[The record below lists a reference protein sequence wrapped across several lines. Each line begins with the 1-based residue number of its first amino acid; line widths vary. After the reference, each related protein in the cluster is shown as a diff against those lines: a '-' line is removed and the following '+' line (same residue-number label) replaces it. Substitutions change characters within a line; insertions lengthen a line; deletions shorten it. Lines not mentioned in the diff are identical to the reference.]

1 MANNDQQIEHWNGE
15 AGQRWAEHDSAL
27 EKTLA
32 PVTAALL
39 SKVTVHQD
47 IQVLDIGCGLGR
59 MAIPLTQ
66 YLQAPQG
73 SYHGVDLVAS
83 ALAWNTD
90 AITSVYKNFTLS
102 LIHISEPTNT
112 Y

>member
-47 IQVLDIGCGLGR
+47 IQVLDIGCGCGN
-59 MAIPLTQ
+59 Q
-66 YLQAPQG
+66 
-73 SYHGVDLVAS
+73 SV
-83 ALAWNTD
+83 ALARHIGPRGHLTGID
-90 AITSVYKNFTLS
+90 VLS
-102 LIHISEPTNT
+102 LIHISEPTRP